1 MSFRLRPYQMRC
13 VDLTMAAL
21 DRSEVAAPIVAAAT
35 GSGKSV
41 IISAL
46 ADRLIQENPG
56 AGRVLVATHR
66 AELVEQNHA
75 KLPHHLRGTIY
86 SASVGKKDAT
96 GQVIFANIQSIQ
108 KQWHKMPRFQAVLID
123 EAHFAAKAY
132 AEFVEKIRS
141 KQSPGARVI
150 GLTATPYNGS
160 GVWLHMLPEHRIFS
174 GVACEVGIGELLK
187 DGYLA
192 PLTPYRAAT
201 RLEVE
206 GVKVDARTGDFAQ
219 RQLQDAV
226 DVPELVR
233 QCVQEIKVIFSER
246 NSVLVFCA
254 GVDHTRHVA
263 AALGPDARVVLG
275 DTPMAERAQII
286 KDFRAGRI
294 KYLCACDV
302 LLVGFDA
309 PATDGIACLRPSRSP
324 LVWVQLLG
332 RGMRPHPG
340 KTDCLVADF
349 CANADHFGPVDEIEG
364 RAPRNSS
371 GDAPTRI
378 CDGCFNIILA
388 CLKRCPHCGMEFAF
402 EARQQNLDPET
413 GLLIS
418 GVIKNQDGTR
428 TYPVDRVEYR
438 SAVTR
443 TGTNALV
450 ADYYAPNR
458 PTPVASD
465 WYNLFHHKPTVA
477 QKDGHKWLR
486 RLNAAAGI
494 PTNINEALVRA
505 RMGALKVPKFVT
517 IQPGSPFPLR
527 FVT

>member
-1 MSFRLRPYQMRC
+1 MSFTLRPYQQRC

-21 DRSEVAAPIVAAAT
+21 DRTEDAAPIVAAAT

-75 KLPHHLRGTIY
+75 KLPHHLKGTIF
-86 SASVGKKDAT
+86 SASVGKKDLS

-108 KQWHKMPRFQAVLID
+108 KQWHKLPKLQAVLID
-123 EAHFAAKAY
+123 ESHFAAKGY
-132 AEFVEKIRS
+132 ADFIANIKKPNPDI
-141 KQSPGARVI
+141 RVI
-150 GLTATPYNGS
+150 GLTATPFNGS

-174 GVACEVGIGELLK
+174 GVACEVGIGELLR

-192 PLTPYRAAT
+192 PLTPYRATT
-201 RLEVE
+201 RLEVD
-206 GVKVDARTGDFAQ
+206 GVKIDNRTGDFAQ

-233 QCVQEIKVIFSER
+233 QCVEEIRVIFSER
-246 NSVLVFCA
+246 SSVLVFCA
-254 GVDHTRHVA
+254 GVAHTRHVA
-263 AALGPDARVVLG
+263 AVFGKEARVVLG
-275 DTPMAERAQII
+275 DTPMGERTQII
-286 KDFRAGRI
+286 KDFRAGKI

-371 GDAPTRI
+371 GEAPTRI
-378 CDGCFNIILA
+378 CDGCFSIILA

-402 EARQQNLDPET
+402 EARQQHLDPET

-418 GVIKNQDGTR
+418 GVIKNEDGTR

-443 TGTNALV
+443 AGANALV

-458 PTPVASD
+458 GSPVASD
-465 WYNLFHHKPTVA
+465 WYNLWHHKVTVA
-477 QKDGHKWLR
+477 QKDGNKWLR
-486 RLNAAAGI
+486 RLKVSAGI
-494 PTNINEALVRA
+494 PSNINEALMRA
-505 RMGALKVPKFVT
+505 NFGALKVPKFVT
-517 IQPGSPFPLR
+517 VQPGSPYPIR
-527 FVT
+527 FLT